1 MSSDFRFKSS
11 VEPKTLH
18 PIFAVCGTEWG
29 LGDPDGF
36 ASFQTKQLVDAILGG
51 RAAKAYYLE
60 SKEGEIASVCV
71 VTHHKA
77 YYKDLGAGSVG
88 AADPASFGVLP
99 ATALRLSYVFTLAKF
114 RGLGL
119 MAKLVKKAM
128 AVTEEEILKKE
139 LDKSS
144 DKKGSFRDM
153 VTNNE
158 GKVDP
163 QLATYYLGKKYAWYL
178 YSAIKTTYSQF
189 GFKPYP
195 ADGYVIPR
203 SVLEGEA
210 HELVQK
216 LLASSN
222 GTSDKVPGK
231 RLRFLDILNQHDKDL
246 VASILQMKELDLLTD
261 LNKSL
266 FHLELSGG
274 RRSSSSLTNVHT
286 ALSQTRLGS
295 VNELSS
301 IAEKVGLVKIGAQGG
316 QQGEP
321 RHKSSMQTLSMSKL
335 FLQPDFAN
343 LQKQFAGDGP
353 RIKKRGGDEAY
364 ANIKGAI
371 LTNDLQQKSY
381 YVLWLQIIDGKFF
394 IVGLG
399 ELKADVFGALSDPT
413 RVEDRFGRR
422 RSSFTGINELGG
434 FNFQDLELLIST
446 AVFVALK
453 RSPELDRIFVTSQ
466 DLPDTIPSTVLYD
479 FFTNYLPRSVPNVLK
494 KDEEGSKESNTVEY
508 IEDFSDNYKLL
519 PMVRRFGLDSPE
531 FELDWIA
538 SGSVVTWG

>member
-1 MSSDFRFKSS
+1 M
-11 VEPKTLH
+11 
-18 PIFAVCGTEWG
+18 
-29 LGDPDGF
+29 
-36 ASFQTKQLVDAILGG
+36 
-51 RAAKAYYLE
+51 
-60 SKEGEIASVCV
+60 
-71 VTHHKA
+71 
-77 YYKDLGAGSVG
+77 
-88 AADPASFGVLP
+88 
-99 ATALRLSYVFTLAKF
+99 
-114 RGLGL
+114 
-119 MAKLVKKAM
+119 
-128 AVTEEEILKKE
+128 
-139 LDKSS
+139 
-144 DKKGSFRDM
+144 
-153 VTNNE
+153 
-158 GKVDP
+158 
-163 QLATYYLGKKYAWYL
+163 
-178 YSAIKTTYSQF
+178 
-189 GFKPYP
+189 
-195 ADGYVIPR
+195 
-203 SVLEGEA
+203 
-210 HELVQK
+210 
-216 LLASSN
+216 
-222 GTSDKVPGK
+222 
-231 RLRFLDILNQHDKDL
+231 
-246 VASILQMKELDLLTD
+246 
-261 LNKSL
+261 
-266 FHLELSGG
+266 
-274 RRSSSSLTNVHT
+274 
-286 ALSQTRLGS
+286 
-295 VNELSS
+295 
-301 IAEKVGLVKIGAQGG
+301 KIGAQGG